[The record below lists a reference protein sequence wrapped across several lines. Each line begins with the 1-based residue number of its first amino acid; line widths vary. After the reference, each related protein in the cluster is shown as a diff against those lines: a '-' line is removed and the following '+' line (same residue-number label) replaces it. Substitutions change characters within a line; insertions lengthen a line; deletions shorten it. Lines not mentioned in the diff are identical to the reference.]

1 MMMIVRFSG
10 GLGNQLF
17 QFAAAKALET
27 KFGGNLIIDD
37 SYYDNQP
44 GKDTFRKLEIFQ
56 FNVQYARMS
65 NRKEKNNTRKK
76 ALALKILARIP
87 GGDSS
92 YVLRKITRLIHVYN
106 EDAFICNMKAR
117 ENDYVIGYFQNYSFL
132 KESIDTIHQQFT
144 LAPEVDAEMRSLSS
158 YRVINQHENTV
169 AVHIRRGDYVT
180 NASASAF
187 HGLCDVDYYKKS
199 IELITSRTTEPKF
212 IFFSD
217 DIAWVKETFFWVPD
231 AYFVE
236 NAGSTSS
243 AVDMYLMSL
252 CKHNIIANSTYSWW
266 GAVLNINPEKIVI
279 CPERW
284 TLNDSIGQLYVDG
297 WIKL

>member
-1 MMMIVRFSG
+1 MIVRFSG

-199 IELITSRTTEPKF
+199 IELITSRTTEAKF

>member
-1 MMMIVRFSG
+1 MIVRFSG

-87 GGDSS
+87 GGNSS

-199 IELITSRTTEPKF
+199 IELITFRTTEPKF

>member
-1 MMMIVRFSG
+1 MMIIRFSG

-17 QFAAAKALET
+17 QFAAAKVLEV
-27 KFGGNLIIDD
+27 KFGGSIVVDD

-44 GKDTFRKLEIFQ
+44 SKDTFRKLEIFQ
-56 FNVQYARMS
+56 FNVQYTRKS
-65 NRKEKNNTRKK
+65 NCKEKSNTRKK
-76 ALALKILARIP
+76 VLILKILTRIP
-87 GGDSS
+87 WYSNSS
-92 YVLRKITRLIHVYN
+92 AFRKITRLIHIYN
-106 EDAFICNMKAR
+106 EDAFTYHMNAR
-117 ENDYVIGYFQNYSFL
+117 ENDYVIGYFQNYSLL
-132 KESIDTIHQQFT
+132 KENINIIRQQFT
-144 LAPEVDAEMRSLSS
+144 LTPEVDAEMRRLDS
-158 YRVINQHENTV
+158 YRTISQHDNTI

-180 NASASAF
+180 NVNASAF
-187 HGLCDVDYYKKS
+187 HGICDIEYYKKS
-199 IELITSRTTEPKF
+199 IELITSRIKDPKF
-212 IFFSD
+212 VFFSD
-217 DIAWVKETFFWVPD
+217 DIAWVKEAFSGVSD

-236 NAGSTSS
+236 NPSSTSS

-266 GAVLNINPEKIVI
+266 GAVLNANPEKIVI

>member
-1 MMMIVRFSG
+1 MIVRFSG

>member
-1 MMMIVRFSG
+1 MMIVRLSG

-17 QFAAAKALET
+17 QFAAAKALEI
-27 KFGGNLIIDD
+27 KFGGNVIIDD

-56 FNVQYARMS
+56 FNVKYARKS
-65 NRKEKNNTRKK
+65 NSKEKKNTRNKV
-76 ALALKILARIP
+76 LALKLFARIP
-87 GGDSS
+87 GVNSPS
-92 YVLRKITRLIHVYN
+92 VLRKITRLIHVYN
-106 EDAFICNMKAR
+106 EDSFIYHEKAR

-132 KESIDTIHQQFT
+132 KESIDSIHQQFT

-158 YRVINQHENTV
+158 YQVINQHVNTI

-180 NASASAF
+180 NANASAF
-187 HGLCDVDYYKKS
+187 HGLCDVEYYKKS
-199 IELITSRTTEPKF
+199 IELITARTTDPKF
-212 IFFSD
+212 VFFSD
-217 DIAWVKETFFWVPD
+217 DINWVKETFSWVPD

-266 GAVLNINPEKIVI
+266 GAVLNTNPEKIVI